1 MTVKNKPIACDI
13 DAILSQH
20 LGNITRRLATT
31 ITFSNDMSPFAVEP
45 TIKDSS
51 SLGLILHTIDRLQF
65 SALRLLLLMELTNN
79 MGVRLFHMV
88 CGHKLRLK

>member
-31 ITFSNDMSPFAVEP
+31 ITFSNAMSPFAV
-45 TIKDSS
+45 IKSK
-51 SLGLILHTIDRLQF
+51 LI
-65 SALRLLLLMELTNN
+65 S
-79 MGVRLFHMV
+79 
-88 CGHKLRLK
+88 

>member
-31 ITFSNDMSPFAVEP
+31 ITFSNAMSPFAVQEP
-45 TIKDSS
+45 VE
-51 SLGLILHTIDRLQF
+51 F
-65 SALRLLLLMELTNN
+65 SRTL
-79 MGVRLFHMV
+79 
-88 CGHKLRLK
+88 KLKLSI